1 MTEWKL
7 LKSKMDVFLCPS
19 CGKESKVRGNTRKK
33 LCKGC
38 GSVFERIK

>member
-7 LKSKMDVFLCPS
+7 VSEGSEIFKCDK
-19 CGKESKVRGNTRKK
+19 CGKESKVRFSTKKK

-38 GSVFERIK
+38 GCVWLRVG